1 MALSDI
7 AVPTLPA
14 RDIDETIAFYSP
26 LGFEAVYRTP
36 DPEGYVI
43 LRRISVEIH
52 FFRWPDLDPAAN
64 YSGCYLRVTDVDRF
78 YRDFAG
84 ARLPA
89 RGIPSLSGIEK
100 KFFGMREFRVVDVNG
115 NLLRVGEA
123 LPQRSR
129 PPVSRPLS

>member
-14 RDIDETIAFYSP
+14 RDIDETVAFYSP
-26 LGFEAVYRTP
+26 LGFESVFRTP

-43 LRRISVEIH
+43 LRRISLELH

-64 YSGCYLRVTDVDRF
+64 YSGCYLRVSDVDRL
-78 YRDFAG
+78 YREFAG

-89 RGIPSLSGIEK
+89 RGIPSLGGIEK
-100 KFFGMREFRVVDVNG
+100 KFFGMREFRLVDVNG

-123 LPQRSR
+123 LPQRIR
-129 PPVSRPLS
+129 PAGLKPLR

>member
-14 RDIDETIAFYSP
+14 KDMDATIAFYSP

-43 LRRISVEIH
+43 LRRISVELQ
-52 FFRWPDLDPAAN
+52 FFFWPDLDPATN
-64 YSGCYLRVTDVDRF
+64 YNGCYLRVSDVDRF
-78 YRDFAG
+78 YRDFAN

-89 RGIPSLSGIEK
+89 RGIPSLGGIEK
-100 KFFGMREFRVVDVNG
+100 KFFGMREFRLVDVNG
-115 NLLRVGEA
+115 NLVRVGET
-123 LPQRSR
+123 LSR
-129 PPVSRPLS
+129 APLARPAR

>member
-14 RDIDETIAFYSP
+14 RNIDETVEFYSP
-26 LGFEAVYRTP
+26 LGFESVYRTA

-43 LRRISVEIH
+43 LRRISLELH
-52 FFRWPDLDPAAN
+52 FFRWPELDPAAN
-64 YSGCYLRVTDVDRF
+64 YCGCYLRVSDVDRF
-78 YRDFAG
+78 YREFAS

-89 RGIPSLSGIEK
+89 RGIPSLGGIEK
-100 KFFGMREFRVVDVNG
+100 KFFGMREFRLVDVNG

-123 LPQRSR
+123 T
-129 PPVSRPLS
+129 PPRTRMPAQKPPR

>member
-14 RDIDETIAFYSP
+14 RDIDETVAFYLP
-26 LGFEAVYRTP
+26 LGFESVYRTA

-43 LRRISVEIH
+43 LRRISIELH
-52 FFRWPDLDPAAN
+52 FFRWPELDPGAN
-64 YSGCYLRVTDVDRF
+64 YSGCYLRVSDVDRC
-78 YRDFAG
+78 YREFAN

-89 RGIPSLSGIEK
+89 RGTPSLGGIEK
-100 KFFGMREFRVVDVNG
+100 KFFGMREFRLVDLNG

-123 LPQRSR
+123 TPQRAR
-129 PPVSRPLS
+129 APAPKPLR